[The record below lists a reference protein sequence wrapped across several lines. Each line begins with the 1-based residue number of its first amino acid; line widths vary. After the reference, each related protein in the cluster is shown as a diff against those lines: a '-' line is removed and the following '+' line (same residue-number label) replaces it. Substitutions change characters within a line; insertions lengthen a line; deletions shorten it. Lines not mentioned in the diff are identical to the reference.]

1 MRLPN
6 RKRPSSEEGFALVTA
21 LMACAILFALAM
33 LILQLST
40 GDLQISAR
48 TVGDKKASIAAE
60 AGLQQL
66 LTGFDPGNR
75 QSKDNIQVDQN
86 NDPDSVYSYN
96 IPAPPT
102 FGSGFAVL
110 RGYSIGGGQSWG
122 LSRYETT
129 ITGRNTRYRTS
140 VQVGAGIGFGPVEIS
155 TMSR

>member
-1 MRLPN
+1 
-6 RKRPSSEEGFALVTA
+6 VTA

-140 VQVGAGIGFGPVEIS
+140 VQVCAGIGFGPVEIS